1 MFAEIIEST
10 DLIASYISGQS
21 AESFRTSRMCRDAV
35 AMRLIVIGEAAN
47 RLSRDVWQML
57 PQMDWQG
64 MANLRHMLAHDYG
77 AASPTILWTIATA
90 EAPMLAAAV
99 ASLADD

>member
-1 MFAEIIEST
+1 VEST
-10 DLIASYISGQS
+10 TLISTYVEGHTPQ
-21 AESFRTSRMCRDAV
+21 SFRADRMCRDAV

-47 RLSRDVWQML
+47 RLPRDVWTAM

-77 AASPTILWTIATA
+77 AASPSILWTIATQ
-90 EAPMLAAAV
+90 EAPLLQAAV
-99 ASLADD
+99 KPRLGL